1 MTSAP
6 PDAEI
11 RLYYRPGSAALAPH
25 GALLAAGVEPELV
38 YVGRDGDAVDPPD
51 YVRLNPMGVVPTLV
65 HGDVVVTEAAA
76 VVQYVAD
83 AWPDAA
89 LLPRP
94 GTRERVR
101 AVELLAFLSTT
112 PQQAMLRFLYPE
124 RYTTGADPSG
134 VREAAALA
142 LERQLAWLESVVAGQ
157 ATLLGAN
164 VSAVDFYLH
173 MLIRWGRHLDPD
185 ARARGA
191 LGPYYRR
198 LSEHPPV
205 TLALE
210 RQGLEA

>member
-6 PDAEI
+6 PDADI

-25 GALLAAGVEPELV
+25 GALLATGVEPELV
-38 YVGRDGDAVDPPD
+38 YVERDGDAVDPPD

-83 AWPDAA
+83 TWPDAA

-94 GTRERVR
+94 GTRDRVR

-124 RYTTGADPSG
+124 RYTTGADASG
-134 VREAAALA
+134 VREAAVVA
-142 LERQLAWLESVVAGQ
+142 LERQLSWLESVVAGQ
-157 ATLLGAN
+157 GALLGAD

-173 MLIRWGRHLDPD
+173 MLIRWGRRLDPD
-185 ARARGA
+185 ARTRGA

-205 TLALE
+205 ALALE

>member
-6 PDAEI
+6 PDADI

-65 HGDVVVTEAAA
+65 HGDLVVTEAAA

-83 AWPDAA
+83 SWPAA
-89 LLPRP
+89 GLLPTH
-94 GTRERVR
+94 GTLERVR

-112 PQQAMLRFLYPE
+112 PQQALLRFLYPE
-124 RYTTGADPSG
+124 RYTTGSDAEG
-134 VREAAALA
+134 VREAAAAA
-142 LERQLAWLESVVAGQ
+142 LDRQFGWLESVLAAQ
-157 ATLLGAN
+157 PALLGGE
-164 VSAVDFYLH
+164 VCAVDFYMH

-185 ARARGA
+185 ARTRGA
-191 LGPYYRR
+191 LAPYYRR

-205 TLALE
+205 ALALE

>member
-6 PDAEI
+6 PDADI

-65 HGDVVVTEAAA
+65 RGDLVVTEAAA

-83 AWPDAA
+83 SWPAA
-89 LLPRP
+89 GLLPTH

-112 PQQAMLRFLYPE
+112 PQQALLRFLYPE
-124 RYTTGADPSG
+124 RYTTASHAEGCARPQRPPSI
-134 VREAAALA
+134 ASLA
-142 LERQLAWLESVVAGQ
+142 GSRACWPPSRRC
-157 ATLLGAN
+157 
-164 VSAVDFYLH
+164 SAETFA
-173 MLIRWGRHLDPD
+173 P
-185 ARARGA
+185 
-191 LGPYYRR
+191 
-198 LSEHPPV
+198 S
-205 TLALE
+205 TSTCTC
-210 RQGLEA
+210 